1 MGNSPVN
8 QAQTKIISYNQ
19 MDKIRFEDS
28 SLNIYIIG
36 KYNRLMDILIGKKN
50 DIKMILEI
58 KNFYHQK
65 GFKLLKI
72 MKIIN

>member
-8 QAQTKIISYNQ
+8 QSERKIISYNQ
-19 MDKIRFEDS
+19 MNKTRFEDS

-50 DIKMILEI
+50 DIKYDFGTQKFLSPERIQI
-58 KNFYHQK
+58 AKNNENN
-65 GFKLLKI
+65 I
-72 MKIIN
+72 

>member
-8 QAQTKIISYNQ
+8 QSERKIISYNQ
-19 MDKIRFEDS
+19 MNKTRFEDS

-50 DIKMILEI
+50 DITRV
-58 KNFYHQK
+58 N
-65 GFKLLKI
+65 
-72 MKIIN
+72 